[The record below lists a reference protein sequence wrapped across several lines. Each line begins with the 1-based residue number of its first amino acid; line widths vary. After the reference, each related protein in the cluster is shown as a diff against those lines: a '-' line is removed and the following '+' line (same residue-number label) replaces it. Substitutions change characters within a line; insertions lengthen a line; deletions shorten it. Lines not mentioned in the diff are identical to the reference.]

1 MLGLG
6 FHPVRAGSVSPPGGE
21 CGSAG
26 AAGACAEPAVDR
38 LAGVRGRS
46 ARGEPMEQKSGP
58 EAAPEAE
65 REEGEPEVKKRR
77 LLCVEFASVAS
88 CDDAVAQCYLAENDW
103 EMEVRCRCFSLPA
116 GSVGAQVPS
125 LRLCFSES
133 AELLL
138 RAAGGGECLGK
149 PPGDPLWA
157 RVLVSD
163 EGAGSQSGRRRVLSA
178 CIRHPGACRGVGR
191 PMARRV
197 RSPVRRSGG
206 EGFVLLPLAGE
217 APRQQG

>member
-1 MLGLG
+1 
-6 FHPVRAGSVSPPGGE
+6 
-21 CGSAG
+21 
-26 AAGACAEPAVDR
+26 
-38 LAGVRGRS
+38 
-46 ARGEPMEQKSGP
+46 MEQKSGP
-58 EAAPEAE
+58 EPAPEAE

-163 EGAGSQSGRRRVLSA
+163 EGGGEPVRAEAGSVGMPPASWGLPWRGAADGASSPVSRPKIRRRGVCAVASGW
-178 CIRHPGACRGVGR
+178 RGAPAAG
-191 PMARRV
+191 
-197 RSPVRRSGG
+197 
-206 EGFVLLPLAGE
+206 LTLPS
-217 APRQQG
+217 QGPDCPFERNLEPEEKQSEM